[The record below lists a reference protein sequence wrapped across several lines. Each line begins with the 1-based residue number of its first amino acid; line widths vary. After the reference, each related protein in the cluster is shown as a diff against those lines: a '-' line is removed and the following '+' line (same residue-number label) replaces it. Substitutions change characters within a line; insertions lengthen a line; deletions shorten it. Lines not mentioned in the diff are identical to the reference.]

1 MAATVIIGCSGTGAA
16 LARRL
21 AAAGKPLHLLSRNG
35 ERLKALADS
44 LGGGGAAVRHTA
56 VDVLDTDAFEA
67 ALKGVAAAGPL
78 EGLVYAVG
86 SIPLKPLRG
95 TSAAEFGDAFRL
107 NTLGAFVAL
116 KALAPALAAAAGS
129 PAGGPAGRVGL
140 FCTIAPRVG
149 FPLHVA
155 IATAKG
161 GVEALTRAAA
171 AELAPRVRVNAI
183 APALTDTPL
192 AARLTASEAG
202 RKAMAEAHPLGRLGS
217 PDDLA
222 AMAAFLLDGAQSG
235 WVTGQVFHVDGGRS
249 TVRHKN

>member
-1 MAATVIIGCSGTGAA
+1 MATVIIGCSGTGAA

-44 LGGGGAAVRHTA
+44 LGARHTA

-67 ALKGVAAAGPL
+67 ALKGVAAAGPV

-95 TSAAEFGDAFRL
+95 TSAAEFTDAFRL
-107 NTLGAFVAL
+107 NTLGAFVAI
-116 KALAPALAAAAGS
+116 KGLAPALAAAPSGAGS
-129 PAGGPAGRVGL
+129 VVL
-140 FCTIAPRVG
+140 FSTIAASVG
-149 FPLHVA
+149 FPLHAA
-155 IATAKG
+155 IAAAKG
-161 GVEALTRAAA
+161 GVEALTRSAA

-202 RKAMAEAHPLGRLGS
+202 RKAMAEAHPLGRLGA

-235 WVTGQVFHVDGGRS
+235 WVTGQVLHVDGGRS